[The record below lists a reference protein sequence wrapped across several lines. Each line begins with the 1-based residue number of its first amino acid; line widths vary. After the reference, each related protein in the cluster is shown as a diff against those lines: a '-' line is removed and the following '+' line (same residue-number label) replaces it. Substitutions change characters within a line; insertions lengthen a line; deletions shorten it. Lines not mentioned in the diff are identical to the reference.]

1 MYVCIFNKNTV
12 WVYVYMCVFF
22 NKNSLYSLYLCV
34 YVMGHHHLVYVCKQI
49 GRICVWHFC
58 VWTFILR
65 YWISV
70 MHLYV
75 KILWYWPSGI
85 SMWRFCG
92 IWVSGICMWR
102 FVVLGLWHFHVK
114 ICGVGSLAFVCE
126 DLWCW
131 VSGIVSEDLRN
142 WVCVSI

>member
-1 MYVCIFNKNTV
+1 
-12 WVYVYMCVFF
+12 
-22 NKNSLYSLYLCV
+22 
-34 YVMGHHHLVYVCKQI
+34 
-49 GRICVWHFC
+49 
-58 VWTFILR
+58 
-65 YWISV
+65 
-70 MHLYV
+70 
-75 KILWYWPSGI
+75 
-85 SMWRFCG
+85 MWRFCG